1 MVSTIEIPP
10 STVLQPYVRC
20 FSFREFNTMGQQL
33 VKPLHALHE
42 FYMCFYLNTPPL
54 RLEDPD
60 GKTNDLVTLSVNK
73 YVIGLQS
80 YFTGNLCLCGHIR
93 LFSIQFWPTGFYGI
107 FNKPLTSFTNMVF
120 DASDIFNYDFSRLLQ
135 QLQEAENFNQMVAH
149 AEKLLL
155 TYLTKSKIN
164 DPYNAIQTISKL
176 MYKDVGSKNVNIEQ
190 LSYDANM
197 SLKTFERKFL
207 QQIGLSP
214 KLFAR
219 IVRFNK
225 VINSKMQN
233 PKKDWT
239 PIAYDFGYYDQMHLI
254 RDFKEFAND
263 TPISFFKNTPPPVEE
278 VFLVDENK

>member
-10 STVLQPYVRC
+10 SPVLLPYVRC
-20 FSFREFNTMGQQL
+20 FSLREFDTMGQQFI
-33 VKPLHALHE
+33 KPLHAQHE
-42 FYMCFYLNTPPL
+42 FYITFHLNNPPISL
-54 RLEDPD
+54 QEKV
-60 GKTNDLVTLSVNK
+60 GKNNNLVTSLVDK

-80 YFTGNLCLCGHIR
+80 YFTGSLSFCGHIR
-93 LFSIQFWPTGFYGI
+93 FFSIQFWPTGFFGI

-120 DASDIFNYDFSRLLQ
+120 DATDIFNYDFSRLLQ
-135 QLQEAENFNQMVAH
+135 QLQEATNFNQMVAH

-155 TYLTKSKIN
+155 TYLNKSKTD
-164 DPYNAIQTISKL
+164 DPYHAMQTLSKL
-176 MYKDVGSKNVNIEQ
+176 IYKDAGNKNINIDQ
-190 LSYDANM
+190 LAYDANM
-197 SLKTFERKFL
+197 SIKTFERKFL

-233 PKKDWT
+233 PKQDWT
-239 PIAYDFGYYDQMHLI
+239 SIAYDFGYYDQMHLI

-278 VFLVDENK
+278 VFLEENK

>member
-1 MVSTIEIPP
+1 M
-10 STVLQPYVRC
+10 
-20 FSFREFNTMGQQL
+20 
-33 VKPLHALHE
+33 
-42 FYMCFYLNTPPL
+42 
-54 RLEDPD
+54 EDPD

-80 YFTGNLCLCGHIR
+80 HLTGNLYLSGHIR

-135 QLQEAENFNQMVAH
+135 QLQEAGTVNKMIEY

-155 TYLTKSKIN
+155 TYLSKSKIN
-164 DPYNAIQTISKL
+164 DPYNAMQTLSKWIC
-176 MYKDVGSKNVNIEQ
+176 KEAGNKNINIDQ
-190 LSYDANM
+190 LAYDANM

-219 IVRFNK
+219 IIRFNK
-225 VINSKMQN
+225 AIMSKIMN

-239 PIAYDFGYYDQMHLI
+239 SIAYDFDYYDQMHLI

-263 TPISFFKNTPPPVEE
+263 TPITFFKKTPPPVEE
-278 VFLVDENK
+278 VFLVEENK